1 MGLEEFMQDLEIIQ
15 NLKSKIRELFK
26 DEKTGHDI
34 SHLERVFEAAMEL
47 QKIEGGDPY
56 VIGVAALVHDIH
68 RLMSNE
74 AGRFVF
80 PEESIDTV
88 RELLIKSNVDET
100 KLEQILEVVRF
111 HDDKTNKNQ
120 MLETL
125 IIQDA
130 DALDAVGEIGLN
142 RTLTY
147 CKTHGIPLTMPIP
160 LDTEEYI
167 PDVNP
172 ISTCHYIWRTMIP
185 NGNNFYTKYA
195 QEIAKDKLKILEDF
209 VKENHKL

>member
-1 MGLEEFMQDLEIIQ
+1 MQNLEIIDR
-15 NLKSKIRELFK
+15 LKVKITELFK

-34 SHLERVFEAAMEL
+34 SHLERVFENAMQI
-47 QKIEGGDPY
+47 QKNEGGDFY
-56 VIGVAALVHDIH
+56 VVGVAALVHDIH

-74 AGRFVF
+74 AGKFVF

-88 RELLIKSNVDET
+88 RELLIESNVDEL

-130 DALDAVGEIGLN
+130 DALDAVGEIGLR

-147 CKTHGIPLTMPIP
+147 CKTNGIPLSQPIP

-167 PDVNP
+167 PDINP

-185 NGNNFYTKYA
+185 NARNLYTKT
-195 QEIAKDKLKILEDF
+195 AKDLVEDKIKILEDF

>member
-1 MGLEEFMQDLEIIQ
+1 MQDLAIIDR
-15 NLKSKIRELFK
+15 LKIKIDELFK

-34 SHLERVFEAAMEL
+34 SHLERVFENAIQI
-47 QKIEGGDPY
+47 QKNEGGDFY
-56 VIGVAALVHDIH
+56 VVAVAALVHDIH
-68 RLMSNE
+68 RLMSNK
-74 AGRFVF
+74 AGKFIF
-80 PEESIDTV
+80 PEESIETV
-88 RELLIKSNVDET
+88 KNLLIDADVDET

-130 DALDAVGEIGLN
+130 DALDALGEIGLK

-147 CKTHGIPLTMPIP
+147 CKTNGIPLSMPIP
-160 LDTEEYI
+160 LDTKEYI
-167 PDVNP
+167 PDINP

-185 NGNNFYTKYA
+185 NGKNLYTKT
-195 QEIAKDKLKILEDF
+195 AKILVKNKIKILEDF
-209 VKENHKL
+209 VKENHKV

>member
-1 MGLEEFMQDLEIIQ
+1 MQNLEIIDR
-15 NLKSKIRELFK
+15 LKVKITELFK

-34 SHLERVFEAAMEL
+34 SHLERVFENAMQI
-47 QKIEGGDPY
+47 QKNEGGDFY
-56 VIGVAALVHDIH
+56 VVGVAALVHDIH

-74 AGRFVF
+74 AGKFVF

-88 RELLIKSNVDET
+88 RELLIESNVDES

-111 HDDKTNKNQ
+111 HDDKTNKDQ

-130 DALDAVGEIGLN
+130 DALDAVGEIGLR

-147 CKTHGIPLTMPIP
+147 CKTNGIPLSQPIP

-167 PDVNP
+167 PDINP

-185 NGNNFYTKYA
+185 NARNLYTKT
-195 QEIAKDKLKILEDF
+195 AKDLVEDKIKILEDF

>member
-1 MGLEEFMQDLEIIQ
+1 MQDLEIIDR
-15 NLKSKIRELFK
+15 LKLKITKLFK

-34 SHLERVFEAAMEL
+34 SHLERVFENAMQI
-47 QKIEGGDPY
+47 QKNEGGDFY
-56 VIGVAALVHDIH
+56 VVAVSALVHDIH

-74 AGRFVF
+74 AGRFIF

-88 RELLIKSNVDET
+88 RELLIDSKVNEN

-130 DALDAVGEIGLN
+130 DALDALGEIGLK

-147 CKTHGIPLTMPIP
+147 CKTNGIPLTQPEP
-160 LDTEEYI
+160 LDTKKYI
-167 PDVNP
+167 PDINP

-185 NGNNFYTKYA
+185 NGRNLYTKT
-195 QEIAKDKLKILEDF
+195 AKDLAENKIKILEDF
-209 VKENHKL
+209 VKENHKI

>member
-1 MGLEEFMQDLEIIQ
+1 MQNLEIIDR
-15 NLKSKIRELFK
+15 LKVKITELFK

-34 SHLERVFEAAMEL
+34 SHLERVFENAMQI
-47 QKIEGGDPY
+47 QKNEGGDFY
-56 VIGVAALVHDIH
+56 VVGVAALVHDIH

-74 AGRFVF
+74 AGKFVF

-88 RELLIKSNVDET
+88 RELLIESNVDEL

-111 HDDKTNKNQ
+111 HDDKTNKDQ

-130 DALDAVGEIGLN
+130 DALDAVGEIGLR

-147 CKTHGIPLTMPIP
+147 CKTNGIPLSQPIP

-167 PDVNP
+167 PDINP

-185 NGNNFYTKYA
+185 NARNLYTKT
-195 QEIAKDKLKILEDF
+195 AKDLVEDKIKILEDF
-209 VKENHKL
+209 VKDNHKL

>member
-1 MGLEEFMQDLEIIQ
+1 MQNLEIIDR
-15 NLKSKIRELFK
+15 LKVKITKLFK

-34 SHLERVFEAAMEL
+34 SHLERVFENAMQI
-47 QKIEGGDPY
+47 QKNEGGDFY
-56 VIGVAALVHDIH
+56 VVGVAALVHDIH

-74 AGRFVF
+74 AGKFVF

-88 RELLIKSNVDET
+88 RELLIESNVDEL

-111 HDDKTNKNQ
+111 HDDKTNKDQ

-130 DALDAVGEIGLN
+130 DALDAVGEIGLR

-147 CKTHGIPLTMPIP
+147 CKTNGIPLSQPIP

-167 PDVNP
+167 PDINP

-185 NGNNFYTKYA
+185 NARNLYTKT
-195 QEIAKDKLKILEDF
+195 AKDLVEDKIKILEDF

>member
-1 MGLEEFMQDLEIIQ
+1 MQNLEIIDR
-15 NLKSKIRELFK
+15 LKVKITELFK

-34 SHLERVFEAAMEL
+34 SHLERVFENAMQI
-47 QKIEGGDPY
+47 QKNEGGDFY
-56 VIGVAALVHDIH
+56 VVGVAALVHDIH

-74 AGRFVF
+74 AGKFVF

-88 RELLIKSNVDET
+88 RELLIESNVDEL

-111 HDDKTNKNQ
+111 HDDKTNKDQ

-130 DALDAVGEIGLN
+130 DALDAVGEIGLR

-147 CKTHGIPLTMPIP
+147 CKTNGIPLSQPIP

-167 PDVNP
+167 PDINP

-185 NGNNFYTKYA
+185 NARNLYTKT
-195 QEIAKDKLKILEDF
+195 AKDLVEDKIKILEDF

>member
-1 MGLEEFMQDLEIIQ
+1 MQDLEIIQ

-34 SHLERVFEAAMEL
+34 SHLERVFENAMQI
-47 QKIEGGDPY
+47 QKNEGGDFY
-56 VIGVAALVHDIH
+56 VVGVAALVHDIH

-74 AGRFVF
+74 AGKFVF

-88 RELLIKSNVDET
+88 RELLIESNVDEL

-111 HDDKTNKNQ
+111 HDDKTNKDQ

-130 DALDAVGEIGLN
+130 DALDAVGEIGLR

-147 CKTHGIPLTMPIP
+147 CKTNGIPLSQPIP

-167 PDVNP
+167 PDINP

-185 NGNNFYTKYA
+185 NARNLYTKT
-195 QEIAKDKLKILEDF
+195 AKDLVEDKIKILEDF
-209 VKENHKL
+209 VKDNHKL

>member
-1 MGLEEFMQDLEIIQ
+1 MQNLEIIDR
-15 NLKSKIRELFK
+15 LKVKITELFK

-34 SHLERVFEAAMEL
+34 SHLERVFENAMQI
-47 QKIEGGDPY
+47 QKNEGGDFY
-56 VIGVAALVHDIH
+56 VVGVAALVHDIH

-74 AGRFVF
+74 AGKFVF

-88 RELLIKSNVDET
+88 RDLLIESNVDES

-130 DALDAVGEIGLN
+130 DALDAVGEIGLR

-147 CKTHGIPLTMPIP
+147 CKTNGIPLSQPIP

-167 PDVNP
+167 PDINP

-185 NGNNFYTKYA
+185 NARNLYTKT
-195 QEIAKDKLKILEDF
+195 AKDLVEDKIKILEDF